1 MVQNQI
7 KYTAINL
14 KIILLL
20 ELSQGVLFDLLIYK
34 NFIGGGVKMS
44 VTNTKWV
51 LKERPQGLVK
61 NENFELIKEELRDIQ
76 DGEVL
81 IENQYLSFD
90 PTQRMWLT
98 DLPGYLPP
106 VQIDEVVRSGGI
118 GKIVESKNE
127 NFSEGDLV
135 SGMVGWQTHH
145 IPSENDLKTMRKV
158 PDVLPIPSMLNI
170 FGTTGITAYFGLLDI
185 GNPQPGETVVVSG
198 AAGATGAMVCQI
210 AKIKGCHVI
219 GIAGGDEKC
228 SWLKDCGVDD
238 VIDYKNSNVAEELTK
253 LAKDGIDIYFDNVGG
268 PILESVLFLI
278 NINARII
285 CCGSI
290 SNYTGDQMPVGPRNL
305 TMLIVRRAKMQ
316 GFLVLD
322 YYGRASE
329 AIDDISK
336 WAMEGKIKHRE
347 DIQEGIENCP
357 ETLNRLFTGQNQGK
371 QMLKI

>member
-7 KYTAINL
+7 KYTTNNL
-14 KIILLL
+14 QIILLL

-34 NFIGGGVKMS
+34 DFIGGGVKMS
-44 VTNTKWV
+44 VKNTKWV
-51 LKERPQGLVK
+51 LKERPEGLVK
-61 NENFELIKEELRDIQ
+61 NENFKLIKEELRDIQ
-76 DGEVL
+76 DGEIL

-158 PDVLPIPSMLNI
+158 PDVLPIPTMLNI
-170 FGTTGITAYFGLLDI
+170 FGSTGITAYFGLLDV

-228 SWLKDCGVDD
+228 SWLKECGVDD

-290 SNYTGDQMPVGPRNL
+290 SNYTGEQMPVGPRNL

-347 DIQEGIENCP
+347 DIQKGIENCP